1 MSGGGDDV
9 EGFIGAD
16 AAGAVFVCYG
26 AEGGAGEEVPVIWLC
41 GDALGG
47 FKGAA
52 RGGGRRFRRV
62 CGGAVFLGCGGFGGI
77 NGRGGVSR
85 CGRVCVRIQREAG
98 ESEWGGQFRE
108 ERFEG

>member
-1 MSGGGDDV
+1 MAGGGDDV
-9 EGFIGAD
+9 EGFVGAD
-16 AAGAVFVCYG
+16 AAGAVFVCDG
-26 AEGGAGEEVPVIWLC
+26 AQGGAGEEVLVIWVC

-52 RGGGRRFRRV
+52 GGGRRFGRV
-62 CGGAVFLGCGGFGGI
+62 CSEAVFLRCKGFGGI
-77 NGRGGVSR
+77 NGRRGGSR
-85 CGRVCVRIQREAG
+85 CGRVRVRIQREAG